1 MKRTIIGVMLTAFAL
16 MAISPLF
23 AGAEMR
29 IGEAK
34 CITDEAGLLND
45 AEREAL
51 EEKASEL
58 SGDYALSV
66 FFLSLPESGSYGADI
81 EEAARNFYG
90 DYSSDK
96 AVFSDSLV
104 LALDMAGRDYVLY
117 GTGEI
122 GEQLLDREGISY
134 LEESFLA
141 PFGDGEWYEG
151 VNAYLNA
158 SEQLLEAEYY
168 YGRNELS
175 GAKEGLEHIGA
186 VENMEPAE
194 SVESAMP
201 VRERQPVKEKNPLMA
216 FGSAVVIGLLA
227 AVFTTSSMKAQM
239 KSAKTAVEARNYI
252 VKDSVGIYD
261 RQDSFTHRTRSE
273 RIIEDMK
280 SNSRSSG
287 SGGFSGISGGGSSR
301 GKF

>member
-1 MKRTIIGVMLTAFAL
+1 MKRTIIRVMLTAFAL
-16 MAISPLF
+16 MAISPLS
-23 AGAEMR
+23 AGAETR
-29 IGEAK
+29 TGEAK
-34 CITDEAGLLND
+34 YITDEAGLLND

-104 LALDMAGRDYVLY
+104 LALDMAERDYVLY

-122 GEQLLDREGISY
+122 GEHLLDREGIFY

-168 YGRNELS
+168 GRNELS

-194 SVESAMP
+194 SVESAMS
-201 VRERQPVKEKNPLMA
+201 VRGVQPVKEKNPLMA
-216 FGSAVVIGLLA
+216 FGSAVVIGLFA

-239 KSAKTAVEARNYI
+239 KSAKNAVEARNYI
-252 VKDSVGIYD
+252 VKDRVGIYD

-287 SGGFSGISGGGSSR
+287 SGGFSGISGGGSR